1 MLGGGPRRDLRGCGV
16 PGKGPPG
23 GPGWPECLPLKRTLG
38 KAAAHLHIEPPL
50 ALREHLLQEAGPD
63 APRGASPDPVTPAT
77 APPHHPETLAHMA
90 MPPRTP

>member
-38 KAAAHLHIEPPL
+38 KAAAHLHIEPRSLSENTSSRKP
-50 ALREHLLQEAGPD
+50 ALMPHAGLPQ
-63 APRGASPDPVTPAT
+63 TP
-77 APPHHPETLAHMA
+77 
-90 MPPRTP
+90 